1 VVIILAHI
9 SLKIYDLV
17 VAMGGEGQGFIKDV
31 PALNM
36 WDTTF
41 GQSRFAQGAA
51 IGVVLLILISILII
65 PYLTFSLR
73 QQEDR

>member
-1 VVIILAHI
+1 MVIILAHI

-17 VAMGGEGQGFIKDV
+17 VAMGGEGQGFVRDV

-36 WDTTF
+36 WDTTY

-65 PYLTFSLR
+65 PYLTISLR
-73 QQEDR
+73 QQEER